1 MLYVVHYNH
10 NSIFMEIQ
18 DIYQKALRYTAEKH
32 VLLQQTLPNSII
44 PYAVHLSNVAMEIL
58 VAATH
63 SNSFDNEFAIQV
75 ALLHDVLEDTV
86 VTAEDLEEA
95 FGTAVTTG
103 VQALTKNTDLPHEE
117 QMMDSLQRINNC
129 VQEIS
134 AVKLA
139 DRITN
144 LQEPP
149 LSWTTEKK
157 QNYLHEAA
165 LILKE
170 LRGTNE
176 YLEIR
181 LALKISAY
189 KEFITD

>member
-1 MLYVVHYNH
+1 
-10 NSIFMEIQ
+10 MEIQ
-18 DIYQKALRYTAEKH
+18 DTYQKTIRYAAEKH
-32 VLLQQTLPNSII
+32 ALLQQTLPDSII

-63 SNSFDNEFAIQV
+63 SNSFDTEFAIQV
-75 ALLHDVLEDTV
+75 ALLHDVLEDTAV
-86 VTAEDLEEA
+86 TEEELSTLFGSEVTA
-95 FGTAVTTG
+95 G
-103 VQALTKNTDLPHEE
+103 VKALTKNKLLPNNG
-117 QMMDSLQRINNC
+117 QMKDSLQRIKKC
-129 VQEIS
+129 VPEVR

-149 LSWTTEKK
+149 ISWSTEKK
-157 QNYLHEAA
+157 QNYLQEAD

-176 YLEIR
+176 YLEKR
-181 LALKISAY
+181 LALKIEAY
-189 KEFITD
+189 REKVINN

>member
-1 MLYVVHYNH
+1 MK
-10 NSIFMEIQ
+10 
-18 DIYQKALRYTAEKH
+18 DC
-32 VLLQQTLPNSII
+32 
-44 PYAVHLSNVAMEIL
+44 
-58 VAATH
+58 
-63 SNSFDNEFAIQV
+63 
-75 ALLHDVLEDTV
+75 
-86 VTAEDLEEA
+86 
-95 FGTAVTTG
+95 
-103 VQALTKNTDLPHEE
+103 
-117 QMMDSLQRINNC
+117 LQRIKEC
-129 VQEIS
+129 VPEVC

-176 YLEIR
+176 YLEKR
-181 LALKISAY
+181 LALKIEAY
-189 KEFITD
+189 KKNIINN

>member
-1 MLYVVHYNH
+1 LQ
-10 NSIFMEIQ
+10 IQ

-117 QMMDSLQRINNC
+117 QMMDSLQRIKNC